1 MSDTPLTDRYFG
13 TTPPAI
19 SKALCKKA
27 WEHNEDLTRAER
39 WLFLCQGTEDGQFL
53 ADAARSDEQINYA
66 LGRPPPFVLLENIQ
80 MTVGDKYTSVA
91 DVVRDFWNPDRTAD
105 LNFYAHECVWLV
117 WWTLHTA
124 AIYSRDTPKDV
135 SPGLVDAAGRLARK
149 LRPEEWAMEEAM
161 RDRWMK
167 NEVERPSLT
176 REDDVFTRQE
186 TSKNHEGWWVAG
198 DEWHKECDAREEAL
212 RKSLWARVNEELRNA
227 DEMDLAAVRVLQARM
242 AAEIAQETA
251 QEEADKAREEK
262 KEREEKA
269 RKRLDREAA
278 RGERRAKKNRGA
290 AVGELDSDVDDDDDG
305 GSDVGFPIKWSFGP
319 TTRPWTR
326 EDAARQDRRE
336 MEEKIAQERDL
347 EDERRREE
355 EAEAKE
361 KERLKEEV
369 HTSPPPRRCVTM
381 ASASSPAATAYTR
394 VGVPDG
400 GGPGST
406 RLYALLS
413 SFVRD
418 ASLAPRVTELVID
431 LGGKGTP
438 YGHRPE
444 ESPDLS
450 HVVLPD
456 VPADDEVYAA
466 LRRRILD
473 LGMDEARTERMA
485 RALRWRATAAPD
497 AGRRT
502 RRPGSLAMR
511 ADDDSHF
518 AAQWQLTAGVLLLS
532 FCENVDTLYLGP
544 LEHGH
549 LLLREYMLR
558 ANYGLLPQPR
568 PLQKLRRVEVLT
580 HDPNGWTPTVELGAH
595 LQLVHRLPSLARLAV
610 DNAQVYQPSW
620 NLAAARASSMT
631 ELSITHFDIDHDWVA
646 RVLRVPRALRKFT
659 LSVGGVANTD
669 GGMPM
674 MSKAVVGRSLWKHR
688 KTLTHVDVDLSI
700 FTHDSDR
707 VEEEEDLDRAPS
719 DWELRLYGAD
729 YLGMDRDLAAA
740 ASFPSND
747 DAPPPHSAYGHTIGS
762 FREFPVLANLAISI
776 RTLLGNKRI
785 PLASDDDASD
795 APASPEPANASS
807 ALAAMLPASL
817 ESLTLY
823 GYVRGDDASLDAQVD
838 DLMRRKGGAALPKLR
853 DVRGVEETVEDIQ
866 MIFGDEPEEEEDL
879 WQGLKRDLSWKK
891 VSEEDKKVQ
900 EDEEDEEDDEN

>member
-1 MSDTPLTDRYFG
+1 MLITASIHRRLVKGLCRPLISASPRIATAILLPRQPARAVAYHHSPSSTPL
-13 TTPPAI
+13 
-19 SKALCKKA
+19 
-27 WEHNEDLTRAER
+27 
-39 WLFLCQGTEDGQFL
+39 
-53 ADAARSDEQINYA
+53 
-66 LGRPPPFVLLENIQ
+66 
-80 MTVGDKYTSVA
+80 
-91 DVVRDFWNPDRTAD
+91 
-105 LNFYAHECVWLV
+105 
-117 WWTLHTA
+117 
-124 AIYSRDTPKDV
+124 
-135 SPGLVDAAGRLARK
+135 
-149 LRPEEWAMEEAM
+149 
-161 RDRWMK
+161 
-167 NEVERPSLT
+167 
-176 REDDVFTRQE
+176 
-186 TSKNHEGWWVAG
+186 
-198 DEWHKECDAREEAL
+198 
-212 RKSLWARVNEELRNA
+212 
-227 DEMDLAAVRVLQARM
+227 
-242 AAEIAQETA
+242 
-251 QEEADKAREEK
+251 
-262 KEREEKA
+262 
-269 RKRLDREAA
+269 
-278 RGERRAKKNRGA
+278 
-290 AVGELDSDVDDDDDG
+290 
-305 GSDVGFPIKWSFGP
+305 
-319 TTRPWTR
+319 
-326 EDAARQDRRE
+326 
-336 MEEKIAQERDL
+336 
-347 EDERRREE
+347 
-355 EAEAKE
+355 
-361 KERLKEEV
+361 
-369 HTSPPPRRCVTM
+369 HTSPPPRRYVTM
-381 ASASSPAATAYTR
+381 LSTSSPAATAYTR

-431 LGGKGTP
+431 LAGKGIP

-444 ESPDLS
+444 ESPDLA
-450 HVVLPD
+450 HVALPD

-466 LRRRILD
+466 LRRRVLD

-485 RALRWRATAAPD
+485 RALQWRATAPPD

-502 RRPGSLAMR
+502 RRPGSLAMQ
-511 ADDDSHF
+511 ADDDSRF
-518 AAQWQLTAGVLLLS
+518 AAEWQLTAGVLLLS

-580 HDPNGWTPTVELGAH
+580 HDSYGWTPTVELGAH

-610 DNAQVYQPSW
+610 DNAQVYQPNW
-620 NLAAARASSMT
+620 NLTAARTSSMT

-646 RVLRVPRALRKFT
+646 RMLRVPRALRKFT

-674 MSKAVVGRSLWKHR
+674 MSKAVVGRSLWRHR

-700 FTHDSDR
+700 FTHDSGR
-707 VEEEEDLDRAPS
+707 VEEEEEEDLDCAPS

-740 ASFPSND
+740 ASSPGDD

-762 FREFPVLANLAISI
+762 FREFPVLMHLAISI

-785 PLASDDDASD
+785 PLASDNNASD
-795 APASPEPANASS
+795 APANPEPAGAPS

-838 DLMRRKGGAALPKLR
+838 DLMRRKGGAVLPNLM

-866 MIFGDEPEEEEDL
+866 MIFGDEPQEEEDL

-891 VSEEDKKVQ
+891 VGEEDKKVQ
-900 EDEEDEEDDEN
+900 EDEED